1 MSDGTSDGLLFPE
14 LRRNSRDGQMTE
26 NICCASACDDTGTSA
41 VLCLQLILAQR
52 GDTGVLFYRL
62 TQESFT
68 HSLSVKTM
76 WMKRNDLALC
86 HARCA

>member
-52 GDTGVLFYRL
+52 GDTGVCSLG
-62 TQESFT
+62 SFIA
-68 HSLSVKTM
+68 LR
-76 WMKRNDLALC
+76 KRALRILC
-86 HARCA
+86 L